1 MGCVQSCFYYIC
13 TDFACVCLFN
23 CCWSILDFLSFSYK
37 IAYFLNI
44 IDYID
49 SFVEYFSAPV
59 YHLLILLLYITY
71 IVAII
76 GVSYIN
82 TDYTRYLS
90 IIIQLFIAFILMVRF
105 NPLRKKLKC
114 NNNDRTLVFAS
125 AFYLLFND
133 EFTNYVIDYFK
144 ENQILNFM
152 KKKLEI

>member
-1 MGCVQSCFYYIC
+1 MK
-13 TDFACVCLFN
+13 
-23 CCWSILDFLSFSYK
+23 FLK
-37 IAYFLNI
+37 DIALNI

-71 IVAII
+71 IVAIV

-105 NPLRKKLKC
+105 NPLRKKMKC

-144 ENQILNFM
+144 ENKIFHFFTPFFGN
-152 KKKLEI
+152 

>member
-1 MGCVQSCFYYIC
+1 MK
-13 TDFACVCLFN
+13 
-23 CCWSILDFLSFSYK
+23 FLK
-37 IAYFLNI
+37 DIVLNI
-44 IDYID
+44 IEYID

-105 NPLRKKLKC
+105 NPLRKKLNC

>member
-1 MGCVQSCFYYIC
+1 MK
-13 TDFACVCLFN
+13 
-23 CCWSILDFLSFSYK
+23 FLK
-37 IAYFLNI
+37 DIVLNI
-44 IDYID
+44 IEYID

-144 ENQILNFM
+144 ENQILSFM

>member
-1 MGCVQSCFYYIC
+1 MK
-13 TDFACVCLFN
+13 
-23 CCWSILDFLSFSYK
+23 FLK
-37 IAYFLNI
+37 DMALKVLN
-44 IDYID
+44 YID

-59 YHLLILLLYITY
+59 YHLLIVLLYITY
-71 IVAII
+71 IIAIV

-105 NPLRKKLKC
+105 NPLRKNLKC
-114 NNNDRTLVFAS
+114 NKNDRTLVFAS

-144 ENQILNFM
+144 EHEILNFM
-152 KKKLEI
+152 KKK

>member
-1 MGCVQSCFYYIC
+1 MK
-13 TDFACVCLFN
+13 
-23 CCWSILDFLSFSYK
+23 FLK
-37 IAYFLNI
+37 DIVLNI
-44 IDYID
+44 IEYID

-144 ENQILNFM
+144 KNQILNFM

>member
-1 MGCVQSCFYYIC
+1 MK
-13 TDFACVCLFN
+13 
-23 CCWSILDFLSFSYK
+23 FLK
-37 IAYFLNI
+37 DIVLNI

-49 SFVEYFSAPV
+49 SFVEYFSTPV
-59 YHLLILLLYITY
+59 YHLLIILLYISY
-71 IVAII
+71 IVAIV

-90 IIIQLFIAFILMVRF
+90 IIIQLFIAYILMVSF
-105 NPLRKKLKC
+105 NTLRKKMKC

-125 AFYLLFND
+125 EFYLLFND

-152 KKKLEI
+152 KKNLEI

>member
-1 MGCVQSCFYYIC
+1 MHI
-13 TDFACVCLFN
+13 LIL
-23 CCWSILDFLSFSYK
+23 SILH
-37 IAYFLNI
+37 
-44 IDYID
+44 YID

-59 YHLLILLLYITY
+59 YHLLIILLYITY
-71 IVAII
+71 IVAIV

-105 NPLRKKLKC
+105 NPLRKKMKC

-144 ENQILNFM
+144 EKKILNFM
-152 KKKLEI
+152 KKNLEI